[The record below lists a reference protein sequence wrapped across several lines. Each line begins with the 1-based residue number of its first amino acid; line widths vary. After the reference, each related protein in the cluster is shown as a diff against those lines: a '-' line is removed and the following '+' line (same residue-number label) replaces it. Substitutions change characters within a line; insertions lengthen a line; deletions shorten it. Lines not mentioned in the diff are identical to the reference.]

1 MRLVIQK
8 CLLGVLLGT
17 AVLAC
22 APQPAKADPEDR
34 YWRHYWGWYD
44 NTYRPYYHRRYY
56 LAPPT
61 YYPPPP
67 AAPYYGGT
75 TTYYG
80 PAPAYP
86 YGGTSII
93 VGPTVRYGWW

>member
-1 MRLVIQK
+1 MRLIIQK
-8 CLLGVLLGT
+8 CLLGALLGT

-22 APQPAKADPEDR
+22 APQPAKADAEDR

-44 NTYRPYYHRRYY
+44 NTYRPYYHRRFY
-56 LAPPT
+56 APPS

-67 AAPYYGGT
+67 PYYGGT

-80 PAPAYP
+80 PAPAPMYP
-86 YGGTSII
+86 YGGTGVI
-93 VGPTVRYGWW
+93 VTPGIRYGWW